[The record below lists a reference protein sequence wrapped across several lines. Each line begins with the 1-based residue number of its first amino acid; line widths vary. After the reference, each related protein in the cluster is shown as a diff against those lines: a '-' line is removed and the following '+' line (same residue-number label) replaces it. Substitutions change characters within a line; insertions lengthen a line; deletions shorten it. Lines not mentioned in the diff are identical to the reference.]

1 MKEFS
6 KRIQS
11 TTTNQHLDIYRRD
24 NDQFPDIIEYNG
36 KNLLGLHSTG
46 DCGRYARQLLKMIFT
61 VDELSDSI
69 LYPNPTYAKPGLD
82 QTRMILFKEAMC
94 ARFRISSVHWDEFFN
109 CVLRRSLT
117 QFLCDT
123 RRKTKLKSKSQL
135 MSNE

>member
-1 MKEFS
+1 
-6 KRIQS
+6 
-11 TTTNQHLDIYRRD
+11 
-24 NDQFPDIIEYNG
+24 
-36 KNLLGLHSTG
+36 
-46 DCGRYARQLLKMIFT
+46 MIFT

-82 QTRMILFKEAMC
+82 QTRMILFKGNPLKLKIRLSMYSFNNADVFFSLDAMC